1 MADKVLLRVYAN
13 TLRLGIVHV
22 IVRFFW
28 SDHVYIIYRE
38 PAILSNLTQSV
49 RQLGAGVFAGNFVI
63 LS

>member
-28 SDHVYIIYRE
+28 SVHVYIIYSE
-38 PAILSNLTQSV
+38 PAILSYLTQSV
-49 RQLGAGVFAGNFVI
+49 RQLGAWVFAGNFVV